1 MHKTHAGLKFLVI
14 LLHAHG
20 CTTLKTIE
28 KQKFGTHRVRMM
40 SKIDK
45 KVNFERGG
53 VRTPVRTT

>member
-1 MHKTHAGLKFLVI
+1 MHITHAGLKFLVI
-14 LLHAHG
+14 ILHAHG

-45 KVNFERGG
+45 NVNFEEGG
-53 VRTPVRTT
+53 CVRL